1 MTQQLENETLPPT
14 PPLPATDPW
23 INESVHQAGDSMNW
37 GWWKISKCSSI
48 LPGAKPFSLQADSIV
63 LHLSPGLRWKVFL
76 FLFLHNH
83 PPVSVHS
90 RTCLRNWGGLYQ
102 PSGFRVIETTII
114 MKRNKHLCPPGS
126 IFEEPWNK
134 DVNICGGLGASCIG
148 SHITGQMES
157 VSKISREGVALYLI
171 FSLKTKSCRIFTC
184 H

>member
-1 MTQQLENETLPPT
+1 MTQQLENEILPPT
-14 PPLPATDPW
+14 PPLSATDPW

-63 LHLSPGLRWKVFL
+63 LHLSHGLRWKVFL

-114 MKRNKHLCPPGS
+114 MKRNKHLCPQGQFFKNLEIKMLTS
-126 IFEEPWNK
+126 
-134 DVNICGGLGASCIG
+134 VGGL
-148 SHITGQMES
+148 ELP
-157 VSKISREGVALYLI
+157 V
-171 FSLKTKSCRIFTC
+171 
-184 H
+184 